1 MNFLKWL
8 DERTGLCAGFQKVAN
23 WSVPAA
29 NCFCRFLPRT
39 LIFLFLMQ
47 GITGLF
53 LWAFYS
59 ASPTSAWES
68 VYYIQYHL
76 PGGWLVRGLHHY
88 SAQLFVG
95 LSGLYVL
102 GLIVHGG
109 CRRPREFVY
118 WAAIGMFLFSLCS
131 CLTGDLLNWSLSG
144 YFATYTRVAFLQLLP
159 VIGVPL
165 YQLVVGGPDPQFG
178 ALTLTRFL
186 ILHIA
191 VFGGGGLLM
200 MAFWKWADYRSR
212 AILAKESRFDEVGH
226 KCALA
231 CADKKRRAFWGSE
244 ALFTGVAC
252 LVVFCAALL
261 LVFQHSLT
269 SGQIAERAATL
280 PAEAYLGAGLT
291 SPVDT
296 AGSYDAARPEWSFRA
311 LYHMSKLPIFGKI
324 GMIYAIFVVPPA
336 ILLFF
341 LAIPLLSRNKTGYY
355 ACVGVAGVFTVVC
368 AWFTYLSYW
377 DDYKNPEHAPG
388 FLASKGEADRLAK
401 RAVELTF
408 APAGIPKTGALTLLK
423 NDAYVQGPKLFAQHC
438 ASCHNFDSK
447 EEVLTNPDYTP
458 IICED
463 PTAPNLFGAQSADWI
478 RGFTNEET
486 LADPDFFGKTA
497 FAEKG
502 SMIGFMKGRVAS
514 GATLDDGSFMPNPL
528 GLVAKV
534 IAADA
539 SPAFDIMESVF
550 EDFVAEE
557 ENVEILTTI
566 IDEDGEADEETLAAA
581 QKQYVAK
588 LAESIKAKF
597 ADAEFIAELEPRL
610 PAPVLDGLQDVLLA
624 TLQDEVYQ
632 ELLFDAENAQYIVDE
647 DPATFLTDAYLAQLN
662 GNDEPIAPEDL
673 TYYNKLRASIVAACD
688 SMAEVLAAEAQL
700 DAPRPFVEGQYLGLA
715 ENAISDMEFLTCTE
729 CHAFYGKENDHACD
743 LRAYMS
749 RDWIAG
755 FIADPTQKRFY
766 GDHNDRMPA
775 YCPTEGDKL
784 MTEKEVELLAD
795 WLAGKWYRAPEVAND
810 TRLGKNGAAKEASK
824 AAAEAQAA
832 VDAEKAAAKAELDAK
847 IAEEAA
853 AKAAEDE
860 AKAKAAE
867 ERAKKAEADKAKR
880 AADEKKALQD
890 AVAKAKADAEKAVAD
905 AKAAAE
911 AQVAEIKAAAAK
923 EIEAAKAAAAKEA
936 DARVS
941 TADQTAAQAVKN
953 AEVQR
958 DSALAAAEK
967 ATQDRDAA
975 RAVAAETNVA
985 LEKAVAAKAAA
996 DKAAADAQ
1004 TAAAKE
1010 IADAQTA
1017 AARQVEAARA
1027 AAEKTVADERA
1038 ASAQARA
1045 TLQKQVEEM
1054 KAELEAARAA
1064 RAAAEAAANAPAPEA
1079 PAE

>member
-1 MNFLKWL
+1 MNLFKWL
-8 DERTGLCAGFQKVAN
+8 DERTGICSGFQKVAN

-29 NCFCRFLPRT
+29 NCLCRFLPRT
-39 LIFLFLMQ
+39 LIFLFLIQ
-47 GITGLF
+47 GLTGLF

-68 VYYIQYHL
+68 VYYVQYHL
-76 PGGWLVRGLHHY
+76 PGGWFVRGLHHY

-118 WAAIGMFLFSLCS
+118 WAALGMFLFALGS

-144 YFATYTRVAFLQLLP
+144 YFATITRVSFLQLLP

-186 ILHIA
+186 VLHVA
-191 VFGGGGLLM
+191 VFGGGGLAL

-212 AILAKESRFDEVGH
+212 AILAKASRFDEVGH

-231 CADKKRRAFWGSE
+231 CADKKRRAFWGIE
-244 ALFTGVAC
+244 AFLTGVAC
-252 LVVFCAALL
+252 LVVFGAALL

-269 SGQIAERAATL
+269 QAQIDERAATL

-296 AGSYDAARPEWSFRA
+296 ASSYDAARPEWSFRA
-311 LYHMSKLPIFGKI
+311 LYHMSKLPIFSKI

-341 LAIPLLSRNKTGYY
+341 LAIPILSRSKAGHCV
-355 ACVGVAGVFTVVC
+355 CVGLAGVFAIVC
-368 AWFTYLSYW
+368 ALFTYLSYW

-388 FLASKGEADRLAK
+388 FLASKADADRLAK

-423 NDAYVQGPKLFAQHC
+423 DDPYVQGPKLFAQHC
-438 ASCHNFDSK
+438 ASCHNFNTDEPELS
-447 EEVLTNPDYTP
+447 DGYMP
-458 IICED
+458 IICDD
-463 PTAPNLFGAQSADWI
+463 PTAPNLYGAQSAKWI
-478 RGFTNEET
+478 RGFTNETT

-502 SMIGFMKGRVAS
+502 SMIGFMRGRVAS
-514 GATLDDGSFMPNPL
+514 GATLEDGSFMPNPL

-550 EDFVAEE
+550 EDFVADE

-566 IDEDGEADEETLAAA
+566 INEDGDFEDEAVEDA

-588 LAESIKAKF
+588 LAELIAAKF
-597 ADAEFIAELEPRL
+597 DDAEFVAEIEPRL
-610 PAPVLDGLQDVLLA
+610 PTEVLAGLKSVLLA
-624 TLQDEVYQ
+624 TLQDEVYA
-632 ELLFDAENAQYIVDE
+632 ELLFDAENVQYIVDE

-662 GNDEPIAPEDL
+662 GNDEPIAPEDA
-673 TYYNKLRASIVAACD
+673 TYYNKLRDAIVAACD
-688 SMAEVLAAEAQL
+688 SMADVLAAEAQL
-700 DAPRPFVEGQYLGLA
+700 DAPRPFVEGKYLGLA

-755 FIADPTQKRFY
+755 FIADPTQTRFY
-766 GDHNDRMPA
+766 GAHNDRMPA

-784 MTEKEVELLAD
+784 MTEKEVGLLAD

-810 TRLGKNGAAKEASK
+810 ARLGTFGAAKEASK

-867 ERAKKAEADKAKR
+867 EKAKKAEADKAKR

-890 AVAKAKADAEKAVAD
+890 AAAKAKADAAKEIAD
-905 AKAAAE
+905 A
-911 AQVAEIKAAAAK
+911 KAAAAK
-923 EIEAAKAAAAKEA
+923 EIADAKAAAAKEIADAKAAAQASA
-936 DARVS
+936 DARVT
-941 TADQTAAQAVKN
+941 TADQTAAQAVKD

-967 ATQDRDAA
+967 ATQERDAA
-975 RAVAAETNVA
+975 QTTAAATAAA
-985 LEKAVAAKAAA
+985 LEKAVAAKNAA

-1004 TAAAKE
+1004 TAAARQV
-1010 IADAQTA
+1010 ADAK
-1017 AARQVEAARA
+1017 A

-1038 ASAQARA
+1038 ASAQARE

-1064 RAAAEAAANAPAPEA
+1064 RAAEAAADAPAPA
-1079 PAE
+1079 PTE

>member
-8 DERTGLCAGFQKVAN
+8 DERTGLCSGFQKVAN

-191 VFGGGGLLM
+191 VFGGGGLVM

-341 LAIPLLSRNKTGYY
+341 LAIPILSRNKAGYY

-388 FLASKGEADRLAK
+388 FLASKGDADRLAK

-447 EEVLTNPDYTP
+447 EEVLTNSDYTP
-458 IICED
+458 IICDD

-566 IDEDGEADEETLAAA
+566 IDEDGEADEETIAAA

-588 LAESIKAKF
+588 LAELIKAKF
-597 ADAEFIAELEPRL
+597 DDAEFIGELEPRL
-610 PAPVLDGLQDVLLA
+610 PAPVLAGLKDALLA
-624 TLQDEVYQ
+624 TLHDEVYT
-632 ELLFDAENAQYIVDE
+632 ELLFDTDNVQYIVDE

-662 GNDEPIAPEDL
+662 GNDEPIAPEDM
-673 TYYNKLRASIVAACD
+673 TYYKMLRASIVAACD

-700 DAPRPFVEGQYLGLA
+700 DAPRPFVEGKYLGLA

-795 WLAGKWYRAPEVAND
+795 WLAGKWYRAPEVKND
-810 TRLGKNGAAKEASK
+810 TRIGAPGAAKEAAK
-824 AAAEAQAA
+824 AVAETRAAIA
-832 VDAEKAAAKAELDAK
+832 AEKAAAKAELDAK

-911 AQVAEIKAAAAK
+911 AQIAEVKAAAAK
-923 EIEAAKAAAAKEA
+923 EIADAKAAAAKEA

-985 LEKAVAAKAAA
+985 LEKAVAEKAAA

-1004 TAAAKE
+1004 TAAARQV
-1010 IADAQTA
+1010 ADAQTA
-1017 AARQVEAARA
+1017 AAKEVEAAKA

-1064 RAAAEAAANAPAPEA
+1064 RAAAEAAANAPAPAE

>member
-8 DERTGLCAGFQKVAN
+8 DERTGLGAGFQKVAN

-39 LIFLFLMQ
+39 LIFLFLTQ

-118 WAAIGMFLFSLCS
+118 WAALGMFLFSLGS

-144 YFATYTRVAFLQLLP
+144 YFATITRVSFLQLLP

-191 VFGGGGLLM
+191 VFGGGGLAL

-311 LYHMSKLPIFGKI
+311 LYHMSKLPIFSKI

-336 ILLFF
+336 ILFFF
-341 LAIPLLSRNKTGYY
+341 LAIPILSRNKAGYY
-355 ACVGVAGVFTVVC
+355 LCVAVAGVFTVVC

-388 FLASKGEADRLAK
+388 FLASKGEADRLAQ

-408 APAGIPKTGALTLLK
+408 APAGIPKTGALSLLK

-438 ASCHNFDSK
+438 ASCHNFQAEPFAVAAKAFAYKFDKNGGSFELLEDDAPAFQALRAVFADYMSEKENVATLQSVSTDAKAKAAFAEKIDAVIVSK
-447 EEVLTNPDYTP
+447 FESSKFRNSFEAELVAEQWDALKTVLRDAVADETCRQAIFEQGNQNILDDQEVDAAARLADACLSAYIQSRKKYMYGTYVKWNPDYAP
-458 IICED
+458 IVCED

-478 RGFTNEET
+478 RGFTNE
-486 LADPDFFGKTA
+486 
-497 FAEKG
+497 
-502 SMIGFMKGRVAS
+502 
-514 GATLDDGSFMPNPL
+514 
-528 GLVAKV
+528 
-534 IAADA
+534 
-539 SPAFDIMESVF
+539 
-550 EDFVAEE
+550 
-557 ENVEILTTI
+557 
-566 IDEDGEADEETLAAA
+566 
-581 QKQYVAK
+581 
-588 LAESIKAKF
+588 
-597 ADAEFIAELEPRL
+597 
-610 PAPVLDGLQDVLLA
+610 
-624 TLQDEVYQ
+624 
-632 ELLFDAENAQYIVDE
+632 
-647 DPATFLTDAYLAQLN
+647 
-662 GNDEPIAPEDL
+662 
-673 TYYNKLRASIVAACD
+673 
-688 SMAEVLAAEAQL
+688 
-700 DAPRPFVEGQYLGLA
+700 
-715 ENAISDMEFLTCTE
+715 
-729 CHAFYGKENDHACD
+729 
-743 LRAYMS
+743 
-749 RDWIAG
+749 
-755 FIADPTQKRFY
+755 
-766 GDHNDRMPA
+766 
-775 YCPTEGDKL
+775 
-784 MTEKEVELLAD
+784 
-795 WLAGKWYRAPEVAND
+795 
-810 TRLGKNGAAKEASK
+810 
-824 AAAEAQAA
+824 
-832 VDAEKAAAKAELDAK
+832 
-847 IAEEAA
+847 
-853 AKAAEDE
+853 
-860 AKAKAAE
+860 
-867 ERAKKAEADKAKR
+867 
-880 AADEKKALQD
+880 
-890 AVAKAKADAEKAVAD
+890 
-905 AKAAAE
+905 
-911 AQVAEIKAAAAK
+911 
-923 EIEAAKAAAAKEA
+923 
-936 DARVS
+936 
-941 TADQTAAQAVKN
+941 
-953 AEVQR
+953 
-958 DSALAAAEK
+958 
-967 ATQDRDAA
+967 
-975 RAVAAETNVA
+975 
-985 LEKAVAAKAAA
+985 
-996 DKAAADAQ
+996 
-1004 TAAAKE
+1004 
-1010 IADAQTA
+1010 
-1017 AARQVEAARA
+1017 
-1027 AAEKTVADERA
+1027 
-1038 ASAQARA
+1038 
-1045 TLQKQVEEM
+1045 
-1054 KAELEAARAA
+1054 
-1064 RAAAEAAANAPAPEA
+1064 
-1079 PAE
+1079 

>member
-76 PGGWLVRGLHHY
+76 PGGWFVRGLHHY

-118 WAAIGMFLFSLCS
+118 WAALGMFLFSLCS

-191 VFGGGGLLM
+191 VFGGGGLAL

-296 AGSYDAARPEWSFRA
+296 ASSFDAARPEWSFRA

-341 LAIPLLSRNKTGYY
+341 LAIPILSRNKAGYY
-355 ACVGVAGVFTVVC
+355 LCVAVAGVFTIVC

-438 ASCHNFDSK
+438 ASCHNFQAK
-447 EEVLTNPDYTP
+447 EGAEPNPDYAP
-458 IICED
+458 IVCED

-557 ENVEILTTI
+557 ENV
-566 IDEDGEADEETLAAA
+566 
-581 QKQYVAK
+581 
-588 LAESIKAKF
+588 
-597 ADAEFIAELEPRL
+597 
-610 PAPVLDGLQDVLLA
+610 
-624 TLQDEVYQ
+624 
-632 ELLFDAENAQYIVDE
+632 
-647 DPATFLTDAYLAQLN
+647 
-662 GNDEPIAPEDL
+662 
-673 TYYNKLRASIVAACD
+673 
-688 SMAEVLAAEAQL
+688 
-700 DAPRPFVEGQYLGLA
+700 
-715 ENAISDMEFLTCTE
+715 
-729 CHAFYGKENDHACD
+729 
-743 LRAYMS
+743 
-749 RDWIAG
+749 
-755 FIADPTQKRFY
+755 
-766 GDHNDRMPA
+766 
-775 YCPTEGDKL
+775 
-784 MTEKEVELLAD
+784 
-795 WLAGKWYRAPEVAND
+795 
-810 TRLGKNGAAKEASK
+810 
-824 AAAEAQAA
+824 
-832 VDAEKAAAKAELDAK
+832 
-847 IAEEAA
+847 
-853 AKAAEDE
+853 
-860 AKAKAAE
+860 
-867 ERAKKAEADKAKR
+867 
-880 AADEKKALQD
+880 
-890 AVAKAKADAEKAVAD
+890 
-905 AKAAAE
+905 
-911 AQVAEIKAAAAK
+911 
-923 EIEAAKAAAAKEA
+923 
-936 DARVS
+936 
-941 TADQTAAQAVKN
+941 
-953 AEVQR
+953 
-958 DSALAAAEK
+958 
-967 ATQDRDAA
+967 
-975 RAVAAETNVA
+975 
-985 LEKAVAAKAAA
+985 
-996 DKAAADAQ
+996 
-1004 TAAAKE
+1004 
-1010 IADAQTA
+1010 
-1017 AARQVEAARA
+1017 
-1027 AAEKTVADERA
+1027 
-1038 ASAQARA
+1038 
-1045 TLQKQVEEM
+1045 
-1054 KAELEAARAA
+1054 
-1064 RAAAEAAANAPAPEA
+1064 
-1079 PAE
+1079 

>member
-8 DERTGLCAGFQKVAN
+8 DERTGLGAGFQKVAN

-191 VFGGGGLLM
+191 VFGGGGLAM

-226 KCALA
+226 QCALA

-341 LAIPLLSRNKTGYY
+341 LAIPILSRNKAGYY
-355 ACVGVAGVFTVVC
+355 LCVAVAGVFTVVC

-408 APAGIPKTGALTLLK
+408 APAGIPKTGALALLK
-423 NDAYVQGPKLFAQHC
+423 DDPYVQGPKLFAQHC

-447 EEVLTNPDYTP
+447 DEVLTDPDYTP

-463 PTAPNLFGAQSADWI
+463 PTAPNLYGAQTADWI

-486 LADPDFFGKTA
+486 LADADFFGKTA

-502 SMIGFMKGRVAS
+502 SMIGFMKGRVAG
-514 GATLDDGSFMPNPL
+514 GATLEDGSFMPNPL
-528 GLVAKV
+528 GLVAKA

-557 ENVEILTTI
+557 ANVEILTTL

-588 LAESIKAKF
+588 LAELIEAKF

-610 PAPVLDGLQDVLLA
+610 PTPVLAGLKEVLLA

-632 ELLFDAENAQYIVDE
+632 ELLFDTDNVQYIVDE

-662 GNDEPIAPEDL
+662 GNDEPIAPEDT

-688 SMAEVLAAEAQL
+688 SMAEVLAAEARL
-700 DAPRPFVEGQYLGLA
+700 DAPRPFVEGKYLGLA

-784 MTEKEVELLAD
+784 MTEKEVGLLAD
-795 WLAGKWYRAPEVAND
+795 WLVGKWYRAPEVAND
-810 TRLGKNGAAKEASK
+810 TRLGTNGAAKEASK
-824 AAAEAQAA
+824 AAAEAKAA
-832 VDAEKAAAKAELDAK
+832 VDAEKAAAQAELDAK

-890 AVAKAKADAEKAVAD
+890 AVKKANDEAKQTKADAEKAVAD
-905 AKAAAE
+905 AKAAAD
-911 AQVAEIKAAAAK
+911 AQIAEIKAAAAK
-923 EIEAAKAAAAKEA
+923 EIADAKAAATKEA

-941 TADQTAAQAVKN
+941 SADQTAAQAVKN

-958 DSALAAAEK
+958 DSALAAAQK
-967 ATQDRDAA
+967 ATQERDAA
-975 RAVAAETNVA
+975 QTTAAETAAA
-985 LEKAVAAKAAA
+985 LEKAVAAKNAA
-996 DKAAADAQ
+996 DKAAVDAQ
-1004 TAAAKE
+1004 N
-1010 IADAQTA
+1010 A
-1017 AARQVEAARA
+1017 AARQVEAAKA
-1027 AAEKTVADERA
+1027 AADKAVADERA
-1038 ASAQARA
+1038 VSAQTRA

-1064 RAAAEAAANAPAPEA
+1064 RAAAEAANAPAPEA

>member
-102 GLIVHGG
+102 CLIVHGG

-191 VFGGGGLLM
+191 VFGGGGLAM

-231 CADKKRRAFWGSE
+231 CANKKRRAFWGSE

-269 SGQIAERAATL
+269 AEQIADRDATL

-341 LAIPLLSRNKTGYY
+341 LAIPLLSRNKTGHYV
-355 ACVGVAGVFTVVC
+355 CVGVAGVFTLVC

-447 EEVLTNPDYTP
+447 DEVLTDPDYTP

-463 PTAPNLFGAQSADWI
+463 PTAPNLYGAQTADWI

-514 GATLDDGSFMPNPL
+514 GATLDDGSFIPNPL

-566 IDEDGEADEETLAAA
+566 IDEDGEADEETIAAA

-588 LAESIKAKF
+588 LAELIKAKF

-610 PAPVLDGLQDVLLA
+610 PTPVLAGLQDVLLA

-632 ELLFDAENAQYIVDE
+632 ELLFDADNAQYIVDE

-662 GNDEPIAPEDL
+662 GNDEPIAPEDM
-673 TYYNKLRASIVAACD
+673 TYFKTLRASIVAACD

-700 DAPRPFVEGQYLGLA
+700 DAPRPFVEGKYLGLA

-775 YCPTEGDKL
+775 YCPTEGDRL
-784 MTEKEVELLAD
+784 MTEKEVGLLAD

-810 TRLGKNGAAKEASK
+810 TRIGKNGAAKEASQ

-832 VDAEKAAAKAELDAK
+832 VDASQTT
-847 IAEEAA
+847 
-853 AKAAEDE
+853 
-860 AKAKAAE
+860 AKAKL
-867 ERAKKAEADKAKR
+867 RARKAKLE
-880 AADEKKALQD
+880 AME
-890 AVAKAKADAEKAVAD
+890 AEL
-905 AKAAAE
+905 E
-911 AQVAEIKAAAAK
+911 A
-923 EIEAAKAAAAKEA
+923 
-936 DARVS
+936 
-941 TADQTAAQAVKN
+941 
-953 AEVQR
+953 
-958 DSALAAAEK
+958 
-967 ATQDRDAA
+967 
-975 RAVAAETNVA
+975 
-985 LEKAVAAKAAA
+985 
-996 DKAAADAQ
+996 
-1004 TAAAKE
+1004 
-1010 IADAQTA
+1010 
-1017 AARQVEAARA
+1017 
-1027 AAEKTVADERA
+1027 
-1038 ASAQARA
+1038 
-1045 TLQKQVEEM
+1045 M
-1054 KAELEAARAA
+1054 KAELEARKAELEARLDAFGG
-1064 RAAAEAAANAPAPEA
+1064 ETTNAPAADKRE
-1079 PAE
+1079 ER

>member
-191 VFGGGGLLM
+191 VFGGGGLVM

-226 KCALA
+226 QCALA

-252 LVVFCAALL
+252 LVVFGAALL

-447 EEVLTNPDYTP
+447 EETLTNPDYTP
-458 IICED
+458 IVCED

-486 LADPDFFGKTA
+486 LRDADFFGNTA
-497 FAEKG
+497 FVKENTSRMLNLMSKLKG
-502 SMIGFMKGRVAS
+502 GE
-514 GATLDDGSFMPNPL
+514 TLPDGSIL
-528 GLVAKV
+528 LVAGTL
-534 IAADA
+534 IADLISPDG
-539 SPAFDIMESVF
+539 SPAYDIMESVF

-557 ENVEILTTI
+557 ENVEILTTLLN
-566 IDEDGEADEETLAAA
+566 EDEEFDEAAIADA

-588 LAESIKAKF
+588 LSEILVAKLESDEFFAEKEI
-597 ADAEFIAELEPRL
+597 EL
-610 PAPVLDGLQDVLLA
+610 PASVRSALASVLKDMLF
-624 TLQDEVYQ
+624 DETYR
-632 ELLFDAENAQYIVDE
+632 ELLFDPENVQLIIDE
-647 DPATFLTDAYLAQLN
+647 DPATFLTDSYLAQLSGN
-662 GNDEPIAPEDL
+662 GEPIAPEDS
-673 TYYNKLRASIVAACD
+673 TYYNCLHQGMVDACNALAD
-688 SMAEVLAAEAQL
+688 VLAEEAKL
-700 DAPRPFVEGQYLGLA
+700 DAPRPFVDGKYLGLA
-715 ENAISDMEFLTCTE
+715 ENAIPDMKYLGCMGS
-729 CHAFYGKENDHACD
+729 CHVFYGGEESAGHASACD

-755 FIADPTQKRFY
+755 FIADPTQRRFY
-766 GDHNDRMPA
+766 GDKNDRMPA

-784 MTEKEVELLAD
+784 MTEKEVGLLAD
-795 WLAGKWYRAPEVAND
+795 WLAGKWYRAPEVEND
-810 TRLGKNGAAKEASK
+810 TRIGAPGAAKEASK
-824 AAAEAQAA
+824 AQAEAQAA

-853 AKAAEDE
+853 AKADAEQ
-860 AKAKAAE
+860 KAKEDAE

-890 AVAKAKADAEKAVAD
+890 AAAKAKADAEKAVAA

-911 AQVAEIKAAAAK
+911 AQIAEIKAAAAK
-923 EIEAAKAAAAKEA
+923 EIAAAKAAATADA

-941 TADQTAAQAVKN
+941 T
-953 AEVQR
+953 
-958 DSALAAAEK
+958 
-967 ATQDRDAA
+967 
-975 RAVAAETNVA
+975 
-985 LEKAVAAKAAA
+985 
-996 DKAAADAQ
+996 
-1004 TAAAKE
+1004 
-1010 IADAQTA
+1010 
-1017 AARQVEAARA
+1017 
-1027 AAEKTVADERA
+1027 
-1038 ASAQARA
+1038 
-1045 TLQKQVEEM
+1045 
-1054 KAELEAARAA
+1054 
-1064 RAAAEAAANAPAPEA
+1064 
-1079 PAE
+1079 

>member
-311 LYHMSKLPIFGKI
+311 LYHMSKLPIFSKI

-341 LAIPLLSRNKTGYY
+341 LAVPLLSRNKAGYY
-355 ACVGVAGVFTVVC
+355 VCVGVAGVFTVVC

-438 ASCHNFDSK
+438 ASCHNFVPKGNVS
-447 EEVLTNPDYTP
+447 TNPDYTP

-514 GATLDDGSFMPNPL
+514 GATLDDGSFMLNPL

-539 SPAFDIMESVF
+539 SPAFDVMESVF

-610 PAPVLDGLQDVLLA
+610 PAPVLAGLQDVLLA

-662 GNDEPIAPEDL
+662 GNDEPIAPEDM
-673 TYYNKLRASIVAACD
+673 TYFKTLRASIVAACD

-700 DAPRPFVEGQYLGLA
+700 DAPRPFVEGKYLGLA

-784 MTEKEVELLAD
+784 MTEKEVGLLAD

-810 TRLGKNGAAKEASK
+810 TRIGKNGAAKEASQ

-853 AKAAEDE
+853 A
-860 AKAKAAE
+860 
-867 ERAKKAEADKAKR
+867 
-880 AADEKKALQD
+880 
-890 AVAKAKADAEKAVAD
+890 
-905 AKAAAE
+905 
-911 AQVAEIKAAAAK
+911 
-923 EIEAAKAAAAKEA
+923 
-936 DARVS
+936 
-941 TADQTAAQAVKN
+941 
-953 AEVQR
+953 
-958 DSALAAAEK
+958 
-967 ATQDRDAA
+967 
-975 RAVAAETNVA
+975 
-985 LEKAVAAKAAA
+985 
-996 DKAAADAQ
+996 
-1004 TAAAKE
+1004 
-1010 IADAQTA
+1010 
-1017 AARQVEAARA
+1017 
-1027 AAEKTVADERA
+1027 
-1038 ASAQARA
+1038 
-1045 TLQKQVEEM
+1045 
-1054 KAELEAARAA
+1054 
-1064 RAAAEAAANAPAPEA
+1064 
-1079 PAE
+1079 

>member
-8 DERTGLCAGFQKVAN
+8 DERTGLGAGFQKVAN

-29 NCFCRFLPRT
+29 SCFCRFLPRT

-59 ASPTSAWES
+59 SSPTSAWES

-102 GLIVHGG
+102 SLIVHGG

-118 WAAIGMFLFSLCS
+118 WAALGMFLFSLGS

-144 YFATYTRVAFLQLLP
+144 YFATITRVSFLQLLP

-186 ILHIA
+186 VLHIA
-191 VFGGGGLLM
+191 VFGGGGLAL

-212 AILAKESRFDEVGH
+212 ALFAKEERFEEVGH

-231 CADKKRRAFWGSE
+231 CADKKRRAFWGKE
-244 ALFTGVAC
+244 ALLTAVAC
-252 LVVFCAALL
+252 LVVFGASLL

-269 SGQIAERAATL
+269 QAQIDERAATM

-296 AGSYDAARPEWSFRA
+296 ASSYDAARPEWSFRA
-311 LYHMSKLPIFGKI
+311 LYHMSKLPIFSKI

-341 LAIPLLSRNKTGYY
+341 LAIPLLSRKKVGHY
-355 ACVGVAGVFTVVC
+355 ACVGVAAILTVVC
-368 AWFTYLSYW
+368 ACFTYLSYW

-447 EEVLTNPDYTP
+447 EEVLTNSDYTP
-458 IICED
+458 IKCDD

-478 RGFTNEET
+478 RGFTSEET

-514 GATLDDGSFMPNPL
+514 GATLEDGSFMPNPL

-557 ENVEILTTI
+557 ENVEILTTL

-588 LAESIKAKF
+588 LAELIVAKF
-597 ADAEFIAELEPRL
+597 ADAEFVAELEPRL
-610 PAPVLDGLQDVLLA
+610 PAAVLAGLKDVLLA

-632 ELLFDAENAQYIVDE
+632 ELLFDADNLQYIVDE

-662 GNDEPIAPEDL
+662 GNDEPIAPEDM
-673 TYYNKLRASIVAACD
+673 TYFKMLRASIVAACD

-766 GDHNDRMPA
+766 GAHNDRMPA

-810 TRLGKNGAAKEASK
+810 ARIGVNGAAKEASK
-824 AAAEAQAA
+824 AAAEAKAA
-832 VDAEKAAAKAELDAK
+832 VDAEKAAAKAALDAK

-867 ERAKKAEADKAKR
+867 ERAKKAEADKAKKE
-880 AADEKKALQD
+880 ADEKKALQD
-890 AVAKAKADAEKAVAD
+890 AVAKAKAEAAD
-905 AKAAAE
+905 AKAAAAKE
-911 AQVAEIKAAAAK
+911 VADVKAAAAK
-923 EIEAAKAAAAKEA
+923 EIADAKAAATADA

-958 DSALAAAEK
+958 DAAFAAAQK
-967 ATQDRDAA
+967 ATQERDAA
-975 RAVAAETNVA
+975 QTTAAETAVA
-985 LEKAVAAKAAA
+985 LEKAVAAKNAA

-1004 TAAAKE
+1004 TAAAQQV
-1010 IADAQTA
+1010 ADAQTA
-1017 AARQVEAARA
+1017 AARQVEAAKA
-1027 AAEKTVADERA
+1027 AADKAVADERA

-1045 TLQKQVEEM
+1045 TVEKQIAEL
-1054 KAELEAARAA
+1054 KAELEATRAA
-1064 RAAAEAAANAPAPEA
+1064 RAAAEAAANAPAEPA

>member
-118 WAAIGMFLFSLCS
+118 WAALGMFLFSLGS

-144 YFATYTRVAFLQLLP
+144 YFATITRVSFLQLLP

-186 ILHIA
+186 VLHIA
-191 VFGGGGLLM
+191 VFGGGGLAL

-212 AILAKESRFDEVGH
+212 ALFAKEERFDEVEH

-231 CADKKRRAFWGSE
+231 CANKKRRAFWGSE

-252 LVVFCAALL
+252 LVVFGAALL

-311 LYHMSKLPIFGKI
+311 LYHMSKLPIFSKI

-341 LAIPLLSRNKTGYY
+341 LAIPILSRNKAGYY

-423 NDAYVQGPKLFAQHC
+423 DDPYVQGPKLFAQHC

-447 EEVLTNPDYTP
+447 EEVLTNSDYTP

-478 RGFTNEET
+478 RGFTSEET
-486 LADPDFFGKTA
+486 LRDADFFGNTDFVKKDTSRMLNLMSK
-497 FAEKG
+497 FK
-502 SMIGFMKGRVAS
+502 S
-514 GATLDDGSFMPNPL
+514 GETLPDGSVL
-528 GLVAKV
+528 LTGGLIVDL
-534 IAADA
+534 ISPDG

-557 ENVEILTTI
+557 ENVEILTTL
-566 IDEDGEADEETLAAA
+566 IDEDGEADEETLADA

-588 LAESIKAKF
+588 LSEILVSKVDSDEFWAEKEISLPTAVRRALAGVLKDTLF
-597 ADAEFIAELEPRL
+597 DDAYR
-610 PAPVLDGLQDVLLA
+610 
-624 TLQDEVYQ
+624 
-632 ELLFDAENAQYIVDE
+632 ELLFDSENVQLIADE
-647 DPATFLTDAYLAQLN
+647 DPQTFLTDAYLAQLN
-662 GNDEPIAPEDL
+662 GNGEPIAPEDL
-673 TYYNKLRASIVAACD
+673 TYYNRLHQGILDACAA
-688 SMAEVLAAEAQL
+688 MADVLAEEAKL
-700 DAPRPFVEGQYLGLA
+700 DAPRPFVEGKYLGLA
-715 ENAISDMEFLTCTE
+715 ENAIPDMQYLTCTG
-729 CHAFYGKENDHACD
+729 CHAFYGVEHASACD

-766 GDHNDRMPA
+766 GDSNERMPA

-810 TRLGKNGAAKEASK
+810 TRIGANGAAKEASK
-824 AAAEAQAA
+824 VAAEAKAA
-832 VDAEKAAAKAELDAK
+832 LDAEKAAAKAELDAK

-853 AKAAEDE
+853 AKAAEDAE
-860 AKAKAAE
+860 KAKAAE
-867 ERAKKAEADKAKR
+867 ERAKNAEADKAKK

-890 AVAKAKADAEKAVAD
+890 AVAKAKADAAQAVAD
-905 AKAAAE
+905 AKAAAAKE
-911 AQVAEIKAAAAK
+911 VADVKAAAAK
-923 EIEAAKAAAAKEA
+923 EIADAKAAATKEA

-953 AEVQR
+953 AEVER
-958 DSALAAAEK
+958 DSARAAAEK
-967 ATQDRDAA
+967 ATQERDAA
-975 RAVAAETNVA
+975 QTNAAETNAA
-985 LEKAVAAKAAA
+985 LEKALAAKNAA
-996 DKAAADAQ
+996 DKAVVDAQ
-1004 TAAAKE
+1004 NAA
-1010 IADAQTA
+1010 
-1017 AARQVEAARA
+1017 
-1027 AAEKTVADERA
+1027 
-1038 ASAQARA
+1038 
-1045 TLQKQVEEM
+1045 
-1054 KAELEAARAA
+1054 
-1064 RAAAEAAANAPAPEA
+1064 
-1079 PAE
+1079 

>member
-1 MNFLKWL
+1 MNLFKWL

-186 ILHIA
+186 ILHVA
-191 VFGGGGLLM
+191 VFGGGGLAM

-252 LVVFCAALL
+252 LIVFGAALL

-269 SGQIAERAATL
+269 SNQIAERAATL

-311 LYHMSKLPIFGKI
+311 LYHMSKLPIFSKI
-324 GMIYAIFVVPPA
+324 GMVYAIFVVPPA

-341 LAIPLLSRNKTGYY
+341 LAIPILSRNKAGYY
-355 ACVGVAGVFTVVC
+355 LCVAVAGVFTVVC

-438 ASCHNFDSK
+438 ASCHNFQAK
-447 EEVLTNPDYTP
+447 EGAEPNPDYAP
-458 IICED
+458 IVCED

-539 SPAFDIMESVF
+539 SPAFDLMESVF

-566 IDEDGEADEETLAAA
+566 IDEDGEADEETIAAA

-588 LAESIKAKF
+588 LAELIDAKF

-610 PAPVLDGLQDVLLA
+610 PAPVLAGLKDVLLA

-662 GNDEPIAPEDL
+662 GNDEPIPAKDL
-673 TYYNKLRASIVAACD
+673 KYFNMLRASIVAACD

-700 DAPRPFVEGQYLGLA
+700 DAPRPFVEGKYLGLA

-810 TRLGKNGAAKEASK
+810 TRIGAPGAAKEASK
-824 AAAEAQAA
+824 AQAEAQAA

-847 IAEEAA
+847 IAEETA

-880 AADEKKALQD
+880 AADEKKALQE
-890 AVAKAKADAEKAVAD
+890 AAAKAKADAAKAVAD

-911 AQVAEIKAAAAK
+911 KEIADVKAAAAK
-923 EIEAAKAAAAKEA
+923 EIADAKAAATADA
-936 DARVS
+936 DARVT
-941 TADQTAAQAVKN
+941 TADQTAAQAVKD
-953 AEVQR
+953 AQVQR
-958 DSALAAAEK
+958 DSALAAAQK
-967 ATQDRDAA
+967 ATQERDAA
-975 RAVAAETNVA
+975 QTTAAETAAA
-985 LEKAVAAKAAA
+985 LEKAVAAKNAA

-1004 TAAAKE
+1004 TAAA
-1010 IADAQTA
+1010 Q
-1017 AARQVEAARA
+1017 QVEAAKA
-1027 AAEKTVADERA
+1027 AAAKTVADERA
-1038 ASAQARA
+1038 ASEQARA

-1064 RAAAEAAANAPAPEA
+1064 RAAEAANAPAPEA
-1079 PAE
+1079 PAEPAPAPTE

>member
-1 MNFLKWL
+1 MNLFKWL

-118 WAAIGMFLFSLCS
+118 WAALGMFLFSLCS

-186 ILHIA
+186 ILHVA
-191 VFGGGGLLM
+191 VFGGGGLAM

-252 LVVFCAALL
+252 LIVFGAALL

-311 LYHMSKLPIFGKI
+311 LYHMSKLPIFSKI
-324 GMIYAIFVVPPA
+324 GMVYAIFVVPPA

-341 LAIPLLSRNKTGYY
+341 LAIPILSRNKAGYY
-355 ACVGVAGVFTVVC
+355 LCVAVAGVFTVVC

-438 ASCHNFDSK
+438 ASCHNFQAK
-447 EEVLTNPDYTP
+447 EGAEPNPDYAP
-458 IICED
+458 IVCED

-539 SPAFDIMESVF
+539 SPAFDLMESVF

-566 IDEDGEADEETLAAA
+566 IDEDGEADEETIAAA

-588 LAESIKAKF
+588 LAEAIEAKF
-597 ADAEFIAELEPRL
+597 ADAEFIGELEPRL
-610 PAPVLDGLQDVLLA
+610 PAPVLAGLKDVLLA

-688 SMAEVLAAEAQL
+688 AMAEVLAAEAQL
-700 DAPRPFVEGQYLGLA
+700 DAPRPFVEGEYLGLA

-810 TRLGKNGAAKEASK
+810 TRIGAPGAAKEASK
-824 AAAEAQAA
+824 AQAEAQAA

-867 ERAKKAEADKAKR
+867 ERAKKAEADKAKK
-880 AADEKKALQD
+880 AADEKKALQE
-890 AVAKAKADAEKAVAD
+890 AAAKAKADAAKAVAD

-911 AQVAEIKAAAAK
+911 KEIADVKAAAAK
-923 EIEAAKAAAAKEA
+923 EIADAKAAATADA
-936 DARVS
+936 DARVT
-941 TADQTAAQAVKN
+941 TADQTAAQAVKD
-953 AEVQR
+953 AQVQR
-958 DSALAAAEK
+958 DSALAAAQK
-967 ATQDRDAA
+967 ATQERDAA
-975 RAVAAETNVA
+975 QTTAAETAAA
-985 LEKAVAAKAAA
+985 LEKAVAAKNAA

-1004 TAAAKE
+1004 TAAA
-1010 IADAQTA
+1010 Q
-1017 AARQVEAARA
+1017 QVEAAKA
-1027 AAEKTVADERA
+1027 AAAKTVADERA
-1038 ASAQARA
+1038 ASEQARA

-1064 RAAAEAAANAPAPEA
+1064 RAAEAANAPASEA
-1079 PAE
+1079 PAEPAPAPAE